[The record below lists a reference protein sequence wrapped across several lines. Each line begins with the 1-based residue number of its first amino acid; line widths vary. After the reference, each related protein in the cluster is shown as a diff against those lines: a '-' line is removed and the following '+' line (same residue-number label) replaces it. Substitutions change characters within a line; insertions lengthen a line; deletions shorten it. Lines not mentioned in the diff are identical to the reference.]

1 MKTRDRQQNG
11 HIYRRGGWWV
21 LRYRIEVCDGDG
33 KVQVIQRAKKLAQV
47 DAVHK
52 TKASVRHLVEEML
65 QPVNDQRH
73 SSAMVATTLGDFVT
87 RIYLPFIEEQKRVS
101 TYRGYRGIWRNYL
114 TSPCSGW
121 WQRDVRTC
129 DVQTLLQ
136 GVAQKHNLS
145 GTTLRHIKAMLSGV
159 FTFAKRMGYH
169 EGINPV
175 LGVGIPKAHV
185 SGETYAYSLEEVL
198 RIISALPQPAATIAA
213 TAAFTGLRRG
223 ELQGLLWEAYDGS
236 EIRVTRSVWLGIVD
250 EPKTPQSKAPV
261 PVIAPLQKM
270 LDAYRTSCGTPAIG
284 AMFANKVGK
293 PLCLNNL
300 TNRVIQPRLE
310 YCKQCGQTRA
320 DHGNG
325 HKFQRDESR
334 ITWRGWHAFRR
345 GLATNLNRLGV
356 GGKTIQAI
364 LRHANL
370 STTMNVYVKTVD
382 ADSVKAMKTLER
394 SVRRIV
400 RLNVRR
406 RPSRRK
412 G

>member
-1 MKTRDRQQNG
+1 
-11 HIYRRGGWWV
+11 V
-21 LRYRIEVCDGDG
+21 VRYRIEVCDSDG
-33 KVQVIQRAKKLAQV
+33 KIRVVQRAKKLAQV

-73 SSAMVATTLGDFVT
+73 SAAMVATTLGDFVANV
-87 RIYLPFIEEQKRVS
+87 YLPFIEEQKRVS

-114 TSPCSGW
+114 TSPCSRRW
-121 WQRDVRTC
+121 LRDVRTC
-129 DVQTLLQ
+129 DVQQLLQ
-136 GVAQKHNLS
+136 GVAQEHNLS

-175 LGVGIPKAHV
+175 LGVGIPKARAAR
-185 SGETYAYSLEEVL
+185 ETYAYALEEVL
-198 RIISALPQPAATIAA
+198 SIIAALPQPAATIAA

-223 ELQGLLWEAYDGS
+223 ELQGLLWDDYTGK
-236 EIRVTRSVWLGIVD
+236 EIRVTRSVWYGIAD
-250 EPKTPQSKAPV
+250 EPKTAKSKAPV

-270 LDAYRTSCGTPAIG
+270 LDAYRTSCGNPTSG
-284 AMFANKVGK
+284 AMFANNVGK

-320 DHGNG
+320 AHGKE

-370 STTMNVYVKTVD
+370 STTMNIYVKSVD
-382 ADSVKAMKTLER
+382 ADSVKAMKALEK
-394 SVRRIV
+394 SVRLIV
-400 RLNVRR
+400 RRH
-406 RPSRRK
+406 P
-412 G
+412 